1 MRHLKYFRPLN
12 EEMDQT
18 EEVIY
23 ADSWTPTQHPE
34 GDYDVKWTSGTGEE
48 VLAVFSDTG
57 GPMMEDGEIGYS
69 LFETVPGT
77 SSDGNEYFGEA
88 VYKEL
93 GGDGSHEF
101 QIVSIM
107 IKNK

>member
-12 EEMDQT
+12 EEMGT

-34 GDYDVKWTSGTGEE
+34 GDYDVKWSSATGEE
-48 VLAVFSDTG
+48 KSAVFSDTG
-57 GPMMEDGEIGYS
+57 GPIMDDGDMGYS
-69 LFETVPGT
+69 VFETIPGT
-77 SSDGNEYFGEA
+77 SSDGNEYIGEV

-93 GGDGSHEF
+93 GGDGSNEF
-101 QIVSIM
+101 QIISII